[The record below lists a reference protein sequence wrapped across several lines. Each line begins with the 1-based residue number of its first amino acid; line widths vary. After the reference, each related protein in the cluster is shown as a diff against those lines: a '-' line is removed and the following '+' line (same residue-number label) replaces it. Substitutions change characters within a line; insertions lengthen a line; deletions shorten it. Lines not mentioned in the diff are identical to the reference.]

1 MIQNLNATLFV
12 FRHRQTE
19 QIRCEYISAAAEV
32 RVQEWEHLATLD
44 PRMWIQYHWNDQ
56 ADEREACAKLC
67 DEMEQQAEGT
77 ECCKWPTPADCA
89 HAIRARGQA

>member
-1 MIQNLNATLFV
+1 MIQKNLNATVFV

-32 RVQEWEHLATLD
+32 RVQEWEHVATLD

-56 ADEREACAKLC
+56 ADEREACAKVC
-67 DEMEQQAEGT
+67 DAFESD
-77 ECCKWPTPADCA
+77 ADPDA
-89 HAIRARGQA
+89 GAILAAAIRAKGQE